1 VTGVVSDDSGTLRV
15 NVVVR
20 GTKSSAQTNFNGEY
34 SIKAKTGDV
43 LVFSFVGMAESTTK
57 VGSSSTINIK

>member
-1 VTGVVSDDSGTLRV
+1 MILALPGV

-43 LVFSFVGMAESTTK
+43 LVFSFVGGVHNQLVVHQLLILKCRVA
-57 VGSSSTINIK
+57 